1 MLTVKNLTASYGKIK
16 VLHGINF
23 EVHKGEIVC
32 IIGANG
38 AGKTTT
44 LKAIVGLLKNKAA
57 EEINFK
63 GESVKNCKP
72 FEMAYRGIS
81 YVPEGREIFPHL
93 TVLENLEMGGYLCK
107 NNKELRK
114 NIEQKLV
121 LFPELKKLLR
131 QVGVTLSGGEQQML
145 AIARGLMANPDLLLI
160 DEPSMGLAPILV
172 ERIFKDMEK
181 INKEQSI
188 SILLVEQNAHQALN
202 FADRGYVLEEGK
214 IVLASVNMSQ
224 LRNDKRVKKFY
235 LGIA

>member
-1 MLTVKNLTASYGKIK
+1 MLSVKNLTASYGKKK

-44 LKAIVGLLKNKAA
+44 LKAIVGLLKNRTA
-57 EEINFK
+57 ELIDFK
-63 GESVKNCKP
+63 GESIKKCEP
-72 FEMAYRGIS
+72 FEIAYRGIS

-93 TVLENLEMGGYLCK
+93 TTLENLEMGGYLYK
-107 NNKELRK
+107 DNKELRK

-131 QVGVTLSGGEQQML
+131 QPGVTLSGGEQQML
-145 AIARGLMANPDLLLI
+145 AIARGLMVNPDLLLI
-160 DEPSMGLAPILV
+160 DEPSMGLAPMLI
-172 ERIFKDMEK
+172 ERVFKAMEK
-181 INKEQSI
+181 IKEQGV

-202 FADRGYVLEEGK
+202 CADRGYVLEQGK
-214 IVLASVNMSQ
+214 IVLANDNASQ
-224 LRNDKRVKKFY
+224 LRNNEKVKKFY
-235 LGIA
+235 LGVA

>member
-1 MLTVKNLTASYGKIK
+1 MFSVKNLTASYGKTK
-16 VLHGINF
+16 VLHGISF

-44 LKAIVGLLKNKAA
+44 LKAIVGLIKNKDA

-63 GESVKNCKP
+63 EKSIKNCEP
-72 FEMAYRGIS
+72 FEIAHQKIS
-81 YVPEGREIFPHL
+81 YVPEGREIFPYL

-114 NIEQKLV
+114 NIEQSLD
-121 LFPELKKLLR
+121 LFPQLEKLLQ

-145 AIARGLMANPDLLLI
+145 AIARGLMANPDLILI
-160 DEPSMGLAPILV
+160 DEPSLGLAPILI
-172 ERIFKDMEK
+172 ERLFKTMRK
-181 INKEQSI
+181 IKEQGI

-214 IVLASVNMSQ
+214 IVLANDDMSQ
-224 LRNDKRVKKFY
+224 LKNDKRVKKFY
-235 LGIA
+235 LGIV